1 MSTIVRPI
9 SRYRRLALSA
19 PPTALAVT
27 LLAGCGGGNNN
38 VSDTAAPAANTQNDA
53 NTGGRASAAPNS
65 APRNGANRTFPG
77 ASGEIAEIAGK
88 TLQVQ
93 NTTSQT
99 AVTYTDS
106 TKITNS
112 VTATKADLSVGD
124 CVSVRDTAMDAVT
137 NAGGSTE
144 APTGQPTPA
153 AVVDPNTAVE
163 AASVTISDAV
173 DGVCPGGFGGGGF
186 PGGFGGNRPQ
196 AGPRNGQFPQGGQ
209 FPQAAPN
216 GSGTGNGGGQRPDG
230 ARAFGGGASGKVT
243 KIDGNTVTVETTH
256 LAAPNADGSQ
266 STASP
271 TTSTRTVT
279 LVATTTYTKTVSAT
293 PSALKVG
300 SCVTAFGTANDTGAI
315 SASSIAISSPVD
327 GSCTSTGFGRF
338 GGANRGTNGAAPA
351 AGASNG

>member
-19 PPTALAVT
+19 PAAALAVT
-27 LLAGCGGGNNN
+27 VLAGCGGG
-38 VSDTAAPAANTQNDA
+38 SDNATDAAAPAANSQTT
-53 NTGGRASAAPNS
+53 TGTGTGTGTAPS
-65 APRNGANRTFPG
+65 GTAGTAGTGANRTFPG
-77 ASGEIAEIAGK
+77 ASGEIAEITGK

-93 NTTSQT
+93 STSSQT

-106 TKITNS
+106 TKITNT
-112 VTATKADLSVGD
+112 VAATKADLSVGD
-124 CVSVRDTAMDAVT
+124 CVAVRDTAQDAV
-137 NAGGSTE
+137 ASASGGTDS
-144 APTGQPTPA
+144 PTGQPTPSA
-153 AVVDPNTAVE
+153 IVDPNAAAE

-173 DGVCPGGFGGGGF
+173 DGACTGGFGGF
-186 PGGFGGNRPQ
+186 
-196 AGPRNGQFPQGGQ
+196 
-209 FPQAAPN
+209 
-216 GSGTGNGGGQRPDG
+216 GGQRPAGTNGRPPQGFPQNGQAPQGAPDG
-230 ARAFGGGASGKVT
+230 SNRPAGTRGFGGGANGKVT
-243 KIDGNTVTVETTH
+243 KIDGDTVTVETTRP
-256 LAAPNADGSQ
+256 AAPSADGSQ

-271 TTSTRTVT
+271 TTTTRTVT
-279 LVATTTYTKTVSAT
+279 LVASTTYTKTVSAT
-293 PSALKVG
+293 ASALKVG